1 MDENCHKP
9 IADSRKPI
17 AKDMRDFRKYNVWE
31 QSHKL
36 TLEIYLATKEFPSEE
51 KFGLI
56 SQMRRSC
63 ASIPTNIAEGCEKSS
78 EKDFARFLGI
88 AFGSASELEYQI
100 LLSRDLHFLNLEK
113 HDILHD
119 EIVSIK
125 KQLYSLIQKLG

>member
-1 MDENCHKP
+1 
-9 IADSRKPI
+9 
-17 AKDMRDFRKYNVWE
+17 MRDFRKYKVWE

-36 TLEIYLATKEFPSEE
+36 TLEIYLVTKNFPSEE

-56 SQMRRSC
+56 SQMRR
-63 ASIPTNIAEGCEKSS
+63 ASAWIPTNIAEGCGKSS
-78 EKDFARFLGI
+78 EKDFARYLGI

-100 LLSRDLHFLNLEK
+100 LLSRDLNFLSLEK
-113 HDILHD
+113 HDILYD

>member
-1 MDENCHKP
+1 
-9 IADSRKPI
+9 
-17 AKDMRDFRKYNVWE
+17 MRDFRKYKVWE

-36 TLEIYLATKEFPSEE
+36 TLEIYSVTKKFPSEE

-56 SQMRRSC
+56 SQMRRAC
-63 ASIPTNIAEGCEKSS
+63 ASIPTNIAEGCGKSS
-78 EKDFARFLGI
+78 EKDFARYLGI

-100 LLSRDLHFLNLEK
+100 LLSRDLNFLSLEK
-113 HDILHD
+113 HDILYD

>member
-1 MDENCHKP
+1 
-9 IADSRKPI
+9 
-17 AKDMRDFRKYNVWE
+17 MRDFRKYNVWE

-36 TLEIYLATKEFPSEE
+36 TLEIYLVTKEFPSEE

-63 ASIPTNIAEGCEKSS
+63 ASIPTNIAEGCGKSS

-100 LLSRDLHFLNLEK
+100 LLSRDLLFLNPEK
-113 HDILHD
+113 HDILYD
-119 EIVSIK
+119 EIISIK

>member
-1 MDENCHKP
+1 
-9 IADSRKPI
+9 
-17 AKDMRDFRKYNVWE
+17 MRDFRKYKVWE

-36 TLEIYLATKEFPSEE
+36 TLEIYSVTKKFPSEE

-56 SQMRRSC
+56 SQTRRAC
-63 ASIPTNIAEGCEKSS
+63 ASIPTNIAEGCGKSS
-78 EKDFARFLGI
+78 EKDFARYLGI

-100 LLSRDLHFLNLEK
+100 LLSRDLNFLSLEK
-113 HDILHD
+113 HDILYD